1 MQEPIDVARIRE
13 MLTRRPRRKKLAL
26 DWPTA
31 IYPPDG
37 PGKDPRLVLPFFETF
52 ENAFAAMCTVDSTRF
67 RGSAGGRCYTSLRV
81 PPEGEEVEQ
90 VQRWVDLVGRFVVL
104 RDCLALSCALDYD
117 REGGNPGAAKTTV
130 GELRWIAKPY
140 HREATAETLV
150 AADALVGRCAEF
162 MHEMSC
168 YRYADAVVAMPPSDP
183 EKRFDLPTYL
193 AAGLAMALD
202 VPDLSAS
209 VRTVRARPPVK
220 DTPVGDKLDKLLGSV
235 EVGPGVTGRS
245 ILLVDDLYQ
254 SGVSMN
260 YVAMELLAAGATGVF
275 GLACEKTC
283 RNDDNVPRE

>member
-1 MQEPIDVARIRE
+1 MV
-13 MLTRRPRRKKLAL
+13 TWSPRRKKLSL

-37 PGKDPRLVLPFFETF
+37 PGKDSRLVLPFFETF
-52 ENAFAAMCTVDSTRF
+52 ENAFAAMCTVDATRF
-67 RGSAGGRCYTSLRV
+67 RESTGGRCYTFLRV
-81 PPEGEEVEQ
+81 PPGGEEMEQ
-90 VQRWVDLVGRFVVL
+90 VRRWIELVGRYVVL

-117 REGGNPGAAKTTV
+117 REGGDPDEPRTAV
-130 GELRWIAKPY
+130 GELRARAKPY
-140 HREATAETLV
+140 DREPTADTLA
-150 AADALVGRCAEF
+150 AADALVERSAEF
-162 MHEMSC
+162 FHEMTC
-168 YRYADAVVAMPPSDP
+168 YRYADGVVAMPPSDP

-193 AAGLAMALD
+193 TAGLAKAIE

-235 EVGPGVTGRS
+235 EVGPEVAGRS

-260 YVAMELLAAGATGVF
+260 YVAMELLAAGATRVF

-283 RNDDNVPRE
+283 RNDDNVPRG